1 MKLSLFSS
9 AGIGALCAATSV
21 LAIDPIVIKGSKF
34 FNEKTGEQFFFKG
47 IAYQPRTGL
56 TTENPDP
63 LADTVGCKRDV
74 ELFKD
79 LGINSIRV
87 YEVDYNKNHDT
98 CMKLLED
105 AGIYLMLDM
114 PSPKYSINRAQP
126 YWDHDTMSHWAA
138 KVDAFAKYPNLVG
151 WIAGNE
157 VANDKDTTP
166 SAAFVKAAIRDMK
179 TYLKSKGL
187 KTPVGY
193 ADNDDMEI
201 RMNLINYFN
210 CGDEETRADFYG
222 INTYRW
228 CGDDATFQ
236 SSGYS
241 DITKNMTDYTI
252 PSLMT
257 EYGCNLVRPRVF
269 HEVDSILGSDMNEI
283 FSGGIMYEFTEE
295 DNNYGVVKVS
305 YGSSKVEKTEDYDNL
320 KKVYTKDVPKGVKMS
335 EYKPSGKD
343 SVCPQVSSVWKVKG
357 DILPPTPSSA
367 RCQCMID
374 SLGCTVKKPELN
386 ADEGKALGEVIGNIC
401 GQTDC
406 KDISYDTSKGVY
418 GNYAACE
425 SLQRSAWA
433 LNKNFINSR
442 YTQCEVDGVD
452 TTIIKSPKQDDTDV
466 CLAMKDD
473 MGNIAA
479 PITSSDDD
487 GEELGNGDDSDEKPG
502 SGNSDDDEDEDEDE
516 DDESSSRKSSKT
528 SAGSRPL
535 VSRGVVQLVAGA
547 AALALVAF

>member
-1 MKLSLFSS
+1 MKLPLFAS
-9 AGIGALCAATSV
+9 AGIGALCAASAV

-56 TTENPDP
+56 TSENPDP

-105 AGIYLMLDM
+105 AGIYLVLDM

-138 KVDAFAKYPNLVG
+138 KVDAFAKYPNLVA

-157 VANDKDTTP
+157 VANDKNTTP

-179 TYLKSKGL
+179 AYLKSKGL
-187 KTPVGY
+187 STPVGY

-201 RMNLINYFN
+201 RMNLINYFS
-210 CGDEETRADFYG
+210 CGDKETRADFYG

-257 EYGCNLVRPRVF
+257 EFGCNLVRPRAF
-269 HEVDSILGSDMNEI
+269 HEVDSILGSDMSDI

-305 YGSSKVEKTEDYDNL
+305 YGSSEVEKTEDYENL
-320 KKVYTKDVPKGVKMS
+320 KKAYTKASPKGAKMND
-335 EYKPSGKD
+335 YKPSGKD
-343 SVCPQVSSVWKVKG
+343 SVCPQVSSVWQVKG
-357 DILPPTPSSA
+357 DTLPPTPSSA
-367 RCQCMID
+367 RCKCMMD
-374 SLGCTVKKPELN
+374 SLGCTITKSELS
-386 ADEGKALGEVIGNIC
+386 ADEGKAVGEVVGNIC
-401 GQTDC
+401 GLTDC

-418 GNYAACE
+418 GNYAACD
-425 SLQRSAWA
+425 SVQRSAWA
-433 LNKNFINSR
+433 LNKNFVNSR
-442 YTQCEVDGVD
+442 YTQCEVKGVD
-452 TTIIKSPKQDDTDV
+452 TAIVKSPKQEDTDV
-466 CLAMKDD
+466 CLTMKDD

-479 PITSSDDD
+479 PITPSEDDEEGAINDD
-487 GEELGNGDDSDEKPG
+487 GEDTGKG
-502 SGNSDDDEDEDEDE
+502 SGSKSGSNNDDED
-516 DDESSSRKSSKT
+516 SPSRKTSSET
-528 SAGSRPL
+528 SAGSR
-535 VSRGVVQLVAGA
+535 SFDGRSIVQLVAGA
-547 AALALVAF
+547 ATLALAAF

>member
-1 MKLSLFSS
+1 MKLPLFAS
-9 AGIGALCAATSV
+9 AGIGALCAASAV

-56 TTENPDP
+56 TTQNPDP

-87 YEVDYNKNHDT
+87 YEVDYNKNHDA
-98 CMKLLED
+98 CMKMLED

-138 KVDAFAKYPNLVG
+138 KVDAFSKYPNLVA

-179 TYLKSKGL
+179 AYLKSKGL
-187 KTPVGY
+187 STPVGY

-228 CGDDATFQ
+228 CGDDATFE

-252 PSLMT
+252 PSLIT

-269 HEVDSILGSDMNEI
+269 HEVESILGSDMSDI
-283 FSGGIMYEFTEE
+283 FSGAIMYEFTEE
-295 DNNYGVVKVS
+295 DNDYGVVKVS
-305 YGSSKVEKTEDYDNL
+305 YGSSKVEKTADYENL
-320 KKVYTKDVPKGVKMS
+320 KEVYAKASPKGVKMS
-335 EYKPSGKD
+335 DYKPSGKD
-343 SVCPQVSSVWKVKG
+343 SVCPQVSSIWEVKD

-367 RCQCMID
+367 RCKCMMD
-374 SLGCTVKKPELN
+374 SLGCTITKPELT

-401 GQTDC
+401 GLTDC

-418 GNYAACE
+418 GNYAACD
-425 SLQRSAWA
+425 SVQRSAWA
-433 LNKNFINSR
+433 LNKNFVNSR

-452 TTIIKSPKQDDTDV
+452 TAIIKSPKQEDADV
-466 CLAMKDD
+466 CLTMKDD

-479 PITSSDDD
+479 PVTPS
-487 GEELGNGDDSDEKPG
+487 E
-502 SGNSDDDEDEDEDE
+502 DDDEAANDNEDSGSNSSRSRSRSNGDEEDED
-516 DDESSSRKSSKT
+516 SSSDKSSSDT
-528 SAGSRPL
+528 SAGSKSF
-535 VSRGVVQLVAGA
+535 VGHAAVQLVAGV
-547 AALALVAF
+547 AALAIAAF